1 MAFLI
6 REHFKKELNE
16 LFGLNEDE
24 LDDIVGEVGGEAPAE
39 DPATDPAAEPAA
51 DPAAETGEEPAADPA
66 TEDPAATDPATE
78 DPEADP
84 AAEEDDLAGAAPEP
98 PESEIVPGTGDE
110 VKAEGTEGTD
120 DNSKVDSM
128 FKDIGKPETD
138 YGLTNPNNIRL
149 AKFRFKKAGITV
161 EQMMDETEKKI
172 GMTAEK
178 LIYRLTP
185 EQYESYKDKGKELR
199 KKYDLIEKRE
209 KNIIMFNSRIPIYYR
224 DENTKEVQKIDEH
237 NPNLLK
243 NAFSKIDEFMIKR
256 FGEHWVDDLNAVDF
270 LQGIKVNFAEK
281 ETITP
286 NMITAKFFAT
296 EEDKI
301 MPFNKLY
308 VKTPKSVDD
317 FVKENKENQSYLRS
331 AVYRALAAG
340 YLDDSTDRT
349 GVFAMITGE
358 EGADGG
364 DEAASEGA
372 DVGAEGD
379 MGADAAAASGDE
391 AAPDGDADVDD
402 IDAMLGDTGGDAGG
416 DSGGG
421 EEPPPEPV

>member
-16 LFGLNEDE
+16 LFGLVEDE
-24 LDDIVGEVGGEAPAE
+24 LDDIVDEVSTDAKSDDGSA
-39 DPATDPAAEPAA
+39 DPAADPEANPEANPEADPEANPEADPAA
-51 DPAAETGEEPAADPA
+51 DPAA
-66 TEDPAATDPATE
+66 

-84 AAEEDDLAGAAPEP
+84 EAEEDDLAGAAPDP
-98 PESEIVPGTGDE
+98 PESEVVPGTGDE
-110 VKAEGTEGTD
+110 VKSEGTD
-120 DNSKVDSM
+120 DASKVDSM

-149 AKFRFKKAGITV
+149 AKFRFKRAGITV
-161 EQMMDETEKKI
+161 EQMMNEVEQKVGLTV
-172 GMTAEK
+172 EK

-209 KNIIMFNSRIPIYYR
+209 KNIIMFNSRIPIYYS
-224 DENTKEVQKIDEH
+224 DKNTGEVQEIDEH

-256 FGEHWVDDLNAVDF
+256 FGEQWVDDLNAVDF

-296 EEDKI
+296 EEEKI

-340 YLDDSTDRT
+340 YLEDSTDRT
-349 GVFAMITGE
+349 GVFAMIKSDGGE
-358 EGADGG
+358 EGATGDG
-364 DEAASEGA
+364 DATDDVEAE
-372 DVGAEGD
+372 AEGD
-379 MGADAAAASGDE
+379 TGDT
-391 AAPDGDADVDD
+391 GDTGGDPTAEEGSSEGDVGGD
-402 IDAMLGDTGGDAGG
+402 IDAMLGDAGG
-416 DSGGG
+416 GGG
-421 EEPPPEPV
+421 EEPQAEPV

>member
-6 REHFKKELNE
+6 REHYKKELNE

-24 LDDIVGEVGGEAPAE
+24 LDDIVGEVGGDAPAE
-39 DPATDPAAEPAA
+39 DPAADPAADAGADPAADPSADPAPADPAA
-51 DPAAETGEEPAADPA
+51 DPAAE
-66 TEDPAATDPATE
+66 DPAA

-84 AAEEDDLAGAAPEP
+84 AAEEDDLAGAMPEE
-98 PESEIVPGTGDE
+98 PESETVPGTGDE
-110 VKAEGTEGTD
+110 VKSEGTD

-149 AKFRFKKAGITV
+149 AKFRFKRAGITV
-161 EQMMDETEKKI
+161 EQMMDETEQKI

-256 FGEHWVDDLNAVDF
+256 FGEQWVDDLNAVDF
-270 LQGIKVNFAEK
+270 LQGIKVNFADK

-358 EGADGG
+358 EGADG
-364 DEAASEGA
+364 
-372 DVGAEGD
+372 AEG
-379 MGADAAAASGDE
+379 GDE
-391 AAPDGDADVDD
+391 AAPKGADTGAEGDAGADPTADPTADGADATPDGDVGGDD
-402 IDAMLGDTGGDAGG
+402 IDAMLGDAGGDA
-416 DSGGG
+416 GGG

>member
-1 MAFLI
+1 
-6 REHFKKELNE
+6 
-16 LFGLNEDE
+16 
-24 LDDIVGEVGGEAPAE
+24 
-39 DPATDPAAEPAA
+39 
-51 DPAAETGEEPAADPA
+51 
-66 TEDPAATDPATE
+66 
-78 DPEADP
+78 
-84 AAEEDDLAGAAPEP
+84 
-98 PESEIVPGTGDE
+98 
-110 VKAEGTEGTD
+110 
-120 DNSKVDSM
+120 
-128 FKDIGKPETD
+128 
-138 YGLTNPNNIRL
+138 
-149 AKFRFKKAGITV
+149 
-161 EQMMDETEKKI
+161 
-172 GMTAEK
+172 
-178 LIYRLTP
+178 
-185 EQYESYKDKGKELR
+185 
-199 KKYDLIEKRE
+199 
-209 KNIIMFNSRIPIYYR
+209 MFNSRIPIYYR

-256 FGEHWVDDLNAVDF
+256 FGEQWVDDLNAVDF

-296 EEDKI
+296 EEEKI

-358 EGADGG
+358 EGAAGDEGD
-364 DEAASEGA
+364 DEAAP
-372 DVGAEGD
+372 EGD
-379 MGADAAAASGDE
+379 MGADGTDPTADPTADGGD
-391 AAPDGDADVDD
+391 AAPDGDAGGDD
-402 IDAMLGDTGGDAGG
+402 IDAMLGDAGGDA
-416 DSGGG
+416 GGG